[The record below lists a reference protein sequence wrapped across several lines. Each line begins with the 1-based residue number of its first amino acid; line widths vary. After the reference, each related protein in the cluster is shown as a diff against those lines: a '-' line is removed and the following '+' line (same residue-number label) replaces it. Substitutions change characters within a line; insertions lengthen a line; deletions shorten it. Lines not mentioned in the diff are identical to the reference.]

1 MKKRTS
7 KKQNKSFFIILV
19 IFIGL
24 IAYLLFDNKNDPKEI
39 ATSVKDSSKL
49 SKFAEK
55 ELTIGT
61 FNIEWLGDGYNDRK
75 PREEE
80 DYRRIADAI
89 NDSGADILG
98 LQEIENKTAIKRLLK
113 YLPEYDY
120 VISHMG
126 QAQKL
131 ALLYKKELN
140 IKELGEYAPIRVD
153 NKGTRPGLLVYAK
166 AGNFD
171 FYLMVIHF
179 KSSSRWDNTP
189 EKQGR
194 SMYLRKAQT
203 LALRN
208 WADSVL
214 SLRNEIDLIVI
225 GDFNDTPKRKKNN
238 ILNELK
244 DYFTFLTENEKSCKL
259 PNAYVIDH
267 IIVSDEAYKRYLE
280 GSLFVHNLS
289 YSYSKYE
296 LQVISDHC
304 PITVKFDLTM
314 PDNDPPK
321 PLAKK

>member
-1 MKKRTS
+1 MKRRTS

-19 IFIGL
+19 LLIGL
-24 IAYLLFDNKNDPKEI
+24 IAYLLFFDKNNLKEI
-39 ATSVKDSSKL
+39 ATSVKDSSQFSQF
-49 SKFAEK
+49 SKK

-80 DYRRIADAI
+80 DYRRIADVI

-98 LQEIENKTAIKRLLK
+98 LQEIENKNAIKQILK
-113 YLPEYDY
+113 YLPEYDF
-120 VISHMG
+120 IIGQMG

-140 IKELGEYAPIRVD
+140 IKELGEYTPISID
-153 NKGTRPGLLVYAK
+153 KKSTRPGLLVYAK

-171 FYLMVIHF
+171 FYLMVVHF
-179 KSSSRWDNTP
+179 KSTSRWDNTP

-203 LALRN
+203 LALRD

-214 SLRNEIDLIVI
+214 NLRNEMDLIVV

-238 ILNELK
+238 ILNELNEH
-244 DYFTFLTENEKSCKL
+244 FIFLTENEKSCKM
-259 PNAYVIDH
+259 PNAFVIDH
-267 IIVSDEAYKRYLE
+267 IIVSDEVHKRYVE

-289 YSYSKYE
+289 YRYSKYE

-321 PLAKK
+321 PIAKK